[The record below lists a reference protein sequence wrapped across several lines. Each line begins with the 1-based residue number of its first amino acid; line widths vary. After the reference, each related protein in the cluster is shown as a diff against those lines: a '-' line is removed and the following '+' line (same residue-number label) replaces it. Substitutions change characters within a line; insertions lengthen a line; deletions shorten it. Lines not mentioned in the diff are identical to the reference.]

1 MEILRGTPDAD
12 ELFAATQDTLI
23 GGAGDDTLDAT
34 DGGGGNRL
42 FGQNRDDLLK
52 AGSRDL
58 LVGGAGDEFVAGNR
72 LFGRT
77 HWLNLMQHLVLL

>member
-1 MEILRGTPDAD
+1 MERLRGTPGPDG
-12 ELFAATQDTLI
+12 LFAGTQDTPI

-34 DGGGGNRL
+34 DGGGGNWL
-42 FGQNRDDLLK
+42 FGRDGDLLK
-52 AGSRDL
+52 ASSRDL